1 MGVVIYGLI
10 SFFLKKYPIHYLEKE
25 NSQPIIAL
33 VLRNKSERLYQDTSM
48 RFVRKYLLVSN
59 SENYICNSNV
69 SNIYVVIVITESIPL
84 LVDYYFP
91 RVSSAQLSVFRH

>member
-10 SFFLKKYPIHYLEKE
+10 SCLKRYPIHYLEKE
-25 NSQPIIAL
+25 NIQPIIAL
-33 VLRNKSERLYQDTSM
+33 VLRNKPERLYQDTSM
-48 RFVRKYLLVSN
+48 RFVRKYLLASN

-84 LVDYYFP
+84 LVDYYSP
-91 RVSSAQLSVFRH
+91 RVSSAQLSVSALT